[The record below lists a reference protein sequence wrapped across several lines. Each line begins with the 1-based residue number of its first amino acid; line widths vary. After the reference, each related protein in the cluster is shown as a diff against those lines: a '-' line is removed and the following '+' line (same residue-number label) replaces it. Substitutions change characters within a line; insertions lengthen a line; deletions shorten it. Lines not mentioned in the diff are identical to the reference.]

1 MKKIFALITACV
13 LLVSSMAILS
23 SCGEQTKP
31 ANEKGTYTKTEDDKS
46 YTLVTYDDNTFKM
59 TVTYKV
65 EYSAEDLAAVGI
77 TDASKTLKG
86 DVEIVYTGTYT
97 ESKDEDGETLLY
109 TSLTYKAGTNT
120 TKLEGTAKSEYLT
133 KLDALL
139 EHYYDKNIYKA
150 TVLSTATDENGKVT
164 DRTFTLVES
173 LRNGTAST
181 IAAANLPAAE
191 SVAFNADNTFVE
203 YEAPE
208 GEEDGDHDHDH
219 DHDHEH

>member
-13 LLVSSMAILS
+13 LLVSSMALLS

-31 ANEKGTYTKTEDDKS
+31 AVEKGTYTKTEEDKS

-65 EYSAEDLAAVGI
+65 DYSAEDLAAVGI

-86 DVEIVYTGTYT
+86 DVEIIYTGTYT
-97 ESKDEDGETLLY
+97 ESKDEDGDAVLY
-109 TSLTYKAGTNT
+109 TTLSYKAGTNT
-120 TKLEGTAKSEYLT
+120 TKLEGTAKSDYLT

-150 TVLSTATDENGKVT
+150 TVLSTVKDENGKIT
-164 DRTFTLVES
+164 DRTFSLVEA
-173 LRNGTAST
+173 LRNGTPST
-181 IAAANLPAAE
+181 IASAKLPAAE
-191 SVAFNADNTFVE
+191 SVAFNEDNTFVA

-208 GEEDGDHDHDH
+208 DDDHDHDH
-219 DHDHEH
+219 DHNH